1 MEDGRKLGDFLE
13 FHHVP
18 VLAREVI
25 EQLLWRRDGIYVDA
39 TVGGGGHARLLLE
52 RAGREA
58 RLIAFD
64 QDPNALEAAR
74 KALEDRAAQVVFIHS
89 NFVHLQRVLTERK
102 LVPVDGILF
111 DLGVSSPQLDVGE
124 RGFSYRHD
132 APLDMRMDPTSGVT
146 AADLIASL
154 SEQELARILSEYGEE
169 RWAKRIAE
177 FIVEERRHSPITTTG
192 HLVDVIKAAVPAG
205 ARKEG
210 PHPARRTFQALRIAA
225 NRELEVL
232 EKALTDAVK
241 VLRPGGRIAVIS
253 FHSLE
258 DRIVKK
264 TFGRLAVGCDC
275 PPDLPVCICGKQ
287 AELKILTRRP
297 IVPTE
302 REIAANPRARS
313 AKLRVAEKVLL
324 GKGDEY

>member
-1 MEDGRKLGDFLE
+1 M
-13 FHHVP
+13 P
-18 VLAREVI
+18 VLANEVI
-25 EQLLWRRDGIYVDA
+25 ERLLWRRDGVYVDA

-52 RAGREA
+52 HAGPEA
-58 RLIAFD
+58 RLVAID
-64 QDPNALEAAR
+64 QDPRALKAAR
-74 KALEDRAAQVVFIHS
+74 KALSDRAAQVVFIHS
-89 NFVHLQRVLTERK
+89 NFVHLQRVLLERE

-111 DLGVSSPQLDVGE
+111 DLGVSSPQLDVAE

-132 APLDMRMDPTSGVT
+132 APLDMRMDPTAEVT
-146 AADLIASL
+146 AADLIATL
-154 SEQELARILSEYGEE
+154 SEDELTKILLEYGEE
-169 RWAKRIAE
+169 RWAKRIAK
-177 FIVEERRHSPITTTG
+177 FIVEERRHRPITTTG
-192 HLVDVIKAAVPAG
+192 HLVEIVKAAIPAG
-205 ARKEG
+205 ARRVG
-210 PHPARRTFQALRIAA
+210 PHPARRTFQALRIAV

-232 EKALTDAVK
+232 EKALVDAVN
-241 VLRPGGRIAVIS
+241 VLRPGGRVAVIS

-258 DRIVKK
+258 DWIVKNI
-264 TFGRLAVGCDC
+264 FGQLATGCNC

-287 AELKILTRRP
+287 AELKILTCRP

>member
-1 MEDGRKLGDFLE
+1 M
-13 FHHVP
+13 P
-18 VLAREVI
+18 VLANEVI
-25 EQLLWRRDGIYVDA
+25 ERLLWRRDGVYVDA

-52 RAGREA
+52 HAGPEA
-58 RLIAFD
+58 RLVAID
-64 QDPNALEAAR
+64 QDPRALKAAR
-74 KALEDRAAQVVFIHS
+74 KALSDRAAQVVFIHS
-89 NFVHLQRVLTERK
+89 NFVHLQRVLLERE

-111 DLGVSSPQLDVGE
+111 DLGVSSPQLDVAE

-132 APLDMRMDPTSGVT
+132 APLDMRMDPTAEVT
-146 AADLIASL
+146 AADLIATL
-154 SEQELARILSEYGEE
+154 SEDELTKILLEYGEE
-169 RWAKRIAE
+169 RWAKRIAK
-177 FIVEERRHSPITTTG
+177 FIVEERRHRPITTTG
-192 HLVDVIKAAVPAG
+192 HLVEIVKAAIPAG
-205 ARKEG
+205 ARRVG
-210 PHPARRTFQALRIAA
+210 PHPARRTFQALRIAV

-232 EKALTDAVK
+232 EKALVDAVN
-241 VLRPGGRIAVIS
+241 VLRPGGRVAVIS

-258 DRIVKK
+258 DRIVKNI
-264 TFGRLAVGCDC
+264 FGQLATGCNC

>member
-1 MEDGRKLGDFLE
+1 MEY
-13 FHHVP
+13 HHVP
-18 VLAREVI
+18 VLANEVI
-25 EQLLWRRDGIYVDA
+25 ERLLWRRDGVYVDA

-52 RAGREA
+52 HAGPEA
-58 RLIAFD
+58 RLVAID
-64 QDPNALEAAR
+64 QDPRALKAAR
-74 KALEDRAAQVVFIHS
+74 KALSDRAAQVVFIHS
-89 NFVHLQRVLTERK
+89 NFVHLQRVLLERE

-111 DLGVSSPQLDVGE
+111 DLGVSSPQLDVAE

-132 APLDMRMDPTSGVT
+132 APLDMRMDPTAEVT
-146 AADLIASL
+146 AADLIATL
-154 SEQELARILSEYGEE
+154 SEDELTKILLEYGEE
-169 RWAKRIAE
+169 RWAKRIAK
-177 FIVEERRHSPITTTG
+177 FIVEERRHRPITTTG
-192 HLVDVIKAAVPAG
+192 HLVEIVKAAIPAG
-205 ARKEG
+205 ARRVG
-210 PHPARRTFQALRIAA
+210 PHPARRTFQALRIAV

-232 EKALTDAVK
+232 EKALVDAVN
-241 VLRPGGRIAVIS
+241 VLRPGGRVAVIS

-258 DRIVKK
+258 DRIVKNI
-264 TFGRLAVGCDC
+264 FGQLATGCNC

>member
-1 MEDGRKLGDFLE
+1 MDY
-13 FHHVP
+13 HHVP

-25 EQLLWRRDGIYVDA
+25 EKLLWRRDGVYVDA

-52 RAGREA
+52 HAGRQA
-58 RLIAFD
+58 RLIALD
-64 QDPNALEAAR
+64 QDPNALEAAKEALKD
-74 KALEDRAAQVVFIHS
+74 KASQVVFIHS
-89 NFVHLQRVLTERK
+89 NFVHLERVLTERK

-111 DLGVSSPQLDVGE
+111 DLGVSSPQLDVPQ

-132 APLDMRMDPTSGVT
+132 APLDMRMDPAAAVT

-154 SEQELARILSEYGEE
+154 PERELARIISEYGEE
-169 RWAKRIAE
+169 RWARRIAK
-177 FIVEERRHSPITTTG
+177 FIVEERRRSPITSTG

-205 ARKEG
+205 ARKDG
-210 PHPARRTFQALRIAA
+210 PHPARRTFQALRIAV

-232 EKALTDAVK
+232 EKALADAVK

-258 DRIVKK
+258 DRIVKR
-264 TFGRLAVGCDC
+264 TFGRLAAGCDC
-275 PPDLPVCICGKQ
+275 PPDLPVCMCGKQ
-287 AELKILTRRP
+287 AELRILTRRP

-302 REIAANPRARS
+302 LEIASNPRARS
-313 AKLRVAEKVLL
+313 AKLRVAQKVLL

>member
-1 MEDGRKLGDFLE
+1 M
-13 FHHVP
+13 P
-18 VLAREVI
+18 VLANEVI
-25 EQLLWRRDGIYVDA
+25 ERLLWRRDGVYVDA

-52 RAGREA
+52 HAGPEA
-58 RLIAFD
+58 RLVAID
-64 QDPNALEAAR
+64 QDPRALKAAR
-74 KALEDRAAQVVFIHS
+74 KALSDRAAQVVFIHS
-89 NFVHLQRVLTERK
+89 NFVHLQRVLLERE

-111 DLGVSSPQLDVGE
+111 DLGVSSPQLDVAE

-132 APLDMRMDPTSGVT
+132 APLDMRMDPTAEVT
-146 AADLIASL
+146 AADLIATL
-154 SEQELARILSEYGEE
+154 SEDELTKILLEYGEE
-169 RWAKRIAE
+169 RWAKRIAK
-177 FIVEERRHSPITTTG
+177 FIVEERRHRPITTTG
-192 HLVDVIKAAVPAG
+192 HLVEIVKAAIPAG
-205 ARKEG
+205 ARRVG
-210 PHPARRTFQALRIAA
+210 PHPARRTFQALRIAV

-232 EKALTDAVK
+232 EKALVDAVN
-241 VLRPGGRIAVIS
+241 VLRPGGRVAVIS

-258 DRIVKK
+258 DRIVKNI
-264 TFGRLAVGCDC
+264 FGQLATGCNC
-275 PPDLPVCICGKQ
+275 PPDLPVCISGKQ